1 MNFVNGILPESLT
14 DAIGWTI
21 VHSIWEGIV
30 IGVILFA
37 VLSFIPDSKSRLRY
51 NISVTALCLF
61 FLISIMN
68 LTAELTIS
76 TGISETALA
85 VIQNNTVLDGA
96 NGADI
101 PADQNYLT
109 VISFGII
116 SAVGVYLKSNLPL
129 VVTLWFAGMLFFV
142 TRFFGGFSYLKRMK
156 YQDSGFVP
164 AIWQN
169 RLNSFCYKLKLTKP
183 VRLLESAKV
192 NIPVAI
198 GYIKPVIL
206 VPIGMLTG
214 FPAKEIEAILAH
226 ELAHVV
232 RNDYLVNI
240 LQSIAEIIF
249 FYNPALW
256 WISSIIRSEREK
268 CCDDMAVSL
277 CGDSLIFAKAL
288 ANLEEINAKKYQFA
302 LAINGKKNLVT
313 RIKRLFNRQKETT
326 MIEKAMAA
334 GIIGI
339 MLLTSTVFASTLYTN
354 SILSPGSEVETIDN
368 TTTDPSSQNGSEETD
383 LISGLVESSDLT
395 LIKTGIRD
403 LYKSPEKL
411 IPADTSDAD
420 KELLKEKKL
429 KLKLKK
435 EEELKRKQEKEFRK
449 QEEIMRL
456 KEKKMRIEEEKMRV
470 EEKEMR
476 KEEEKM
482 RVEETKM
489 RKEEEKMRIEETKM
503 RKKEEQMRIEEKK
516 MRNEEEVMR
525 KKEAIFM
532 DKLTGFLFKEGII
545 KKDEDFSLKLNQDVL
560 YVNGDKQPDEMLQK
574 VKQIYKIT
582 WGKEL
587 KGSSSFQ
594 IKK

>member
-85 VIQNNTVLDGA
+85 VIQNNTALDGA

-109 VISFGII
+109 VISLGII
-116 SAVGVYLKSNLPL
+116 RAVGVYLKSNLPL
-129 VVTLWFAGMLFFV
+129 VVTLWFVGILFFV
-142 TRFFGGFSYLKRMK
+142 TRFFGGFSYVKRMK
-156 YQDSGFVP
+156 YADSGFVS
-164 AIWQN
+164 ARWQN

-183 VRLLESAKV
+183 VRLLESARI

-256 WISSIIRSEREK
+256 WISSIIRNEREK

-288 ANLEEINAKKYQFA
+288 ANLEEIKAKKYQFA
-302 LAINGKKNLVT
+302 LAINRKKNLVT

-326 MIEKAMAA
+326 MIEKTFAA

-339 MLLTSTVFASTLYTN
+339 MLLTATVFASTLNTN
-354 SILSPGSEVETIDN
+354 SILSPGSEVESIENSSTN
-368 TTTDPSSQNGSEETD
+368 PSILNGSEGT
-383 LISGLVESSDLT
+383 DLT
-395 LIKTGIRD
+395 LVKPGIRD
-403 LYKSPEKL
+403 TYKSPERL

-429 KLKLKK
+429 KLKLKQ
-435 EEELKRKQEKEFRK
+435 EDELKRKE
-449 QEEIMRL
+449 
-456 KEKKMRIEEEKMRV
+456 EKKMRIEEKKKREHDEQMRI
-470 EEKEMR
+470 EEKKMR

-489 RKEEEKMRIEETKM
+489 RKEEEKMRIEEMKM
-503 RKKEEQMRIEEKK
+503 R
-516 MRNEEEVMR
+516 EEEEIMR

-532 DKLTGFLFKEGII
+532 DKLTGFLLKKGII
-545 KKDEDFSLKLNQDVL
+545 KKGEDFSLKLNQDVL
-560 YVNGDKQPDEMLQK
+560 YVNGDEQPDEILQK
-574 VKQIYKIT
+574 VKHIYKT
-582 WGKEL
+582 AWGKEL
-587 KGSSSFQ
+587 EGSSSFK